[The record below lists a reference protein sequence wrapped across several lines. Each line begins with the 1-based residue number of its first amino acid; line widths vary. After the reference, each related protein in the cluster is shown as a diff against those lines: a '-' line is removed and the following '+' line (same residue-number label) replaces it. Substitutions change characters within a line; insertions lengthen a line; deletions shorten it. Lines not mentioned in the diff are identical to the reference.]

1 MPDGDAARLV
11 SVRAWHR
18 PGVPRRMST
27 EREARLQQQ
36 LEAADKRLQVLLH
49 GISHDLRAPLRAIDG
64 FAARLSRQL
73 QANDDPA
80 AIESLARI
88 SATSARM
95 AGLMDG
101 LLELARAGR
110 IELRPM
116 RVDVSMLADWCAAEL
131 QDADPGREAVIEVQQ
146 GLEVIGDERLLKTLL
161 TQLLRNAWRFSATR
175 PRVQIGV
182 SGTRDGNGL
191 ALVVRDHGIG
201 FDMTYAE
208 KMLEPFQRLHG
219 SDDGAG
225 DGIGLAIADT
235 IVSRHGGHIRAES
248 VPGEGATFHVRLQ
261 DLPMP
266 EAR

>member
-1 MPDGDAARLV
+1 MNTDREVQLQARLD
-11 SVRAWHR
+11 
-18 PGVPRRMST
+18 
-27 EREARLQQQ
+27 
-36 LEAADKRLQVLLH
+36 AADKRMQALLH

-64 FAARLSRQL
+64 FATRLSRQL
-73 QANDDPA
+73 QPGADVA
-80 AIESLARI
+80 AIETLARI
-88 SATSARM
+88 TATNTRM
-95 AGLMDG
+95 CVLVDG
-101 LLELARAGR
+101 LLELARAGSV
-110 IELRPM
+110 ELRPM
-116 RVDVSMLADWCAAEL
+116 PVDVSLLADWCAAEL

-175 PRVQIGV
+175 PRVQIDV

-201 FDMTYAE
+201 FEMTYAE

>member
-36 LEAADKRLQVLLH
+36 LEAADKRLQVLMH

-73 QANDDPA
+73 GADGDAA
-80 AIESLARI
+80 AIETLARI

-101 LLELARAGR
+101 MLELARAGR

-116 RVDVSMLADWCAAEL
+116 RVDVSLLADWCAAEL

-161 TQLLRNAWRFSATR
+161 AQLLRNAWRFSATR
-175 PRVQIGV
+175 LRVQIDV

-201 FDMTYAE
+201 FEMTYAE

-225 DGIGLAIADT
+225 DGIGLAIADV
-235 IVSRHGGHIRAES
+235 IAGRHGGHLRAES
-248 VPGEGATFHVRLQ
+248 APGEGATFHVRLQ

>member
-116 RVDVSMLADWCAAEL
+116 RVDVSLLADWCAAEL

-161 TQLLRNAWRFSATR
+161 AQLLRNAWRFSATR
-175 PRVQIGV
+175 PRVQIDV

-201 FDMTYAE
+201 FEMTYAE

-219 SDDGAG
+219 TDEGAG
-225 DGIGLAIADT
+225 DGIGLAIADV
-235 IVSRHGGHIRAES
+235 IAGRHGGHLRAES
-248 VPGEGATFHVRLQ
+248 APGEGATFHVRLQ

-266 EAR
+266 EAQ

>member
-1 MPDGDAARLV
+1 MSINREAQLQARLD
-11 SVRAWHR
+11 
-18 PGVPRRMST
+18 
-27 EREARLQQQ
+27 
-36 LEAADKRLQVLLH
+36 AADKRLQVLLH

-73 QANDDPA
+73 QASGDPA

-101 LLELARAGR
+101 LLELARAGSV
-110 IELRPM
+110 ELRPIQA
-116 RVDVSMLADWCAAEL
+116 DVSMLADWCAAEL
-131 QDADPGREAVIEVQQ
+131 QDAEPGREASIQVQP

-175 PRVQIGV
+175 PRVEIEV
-182 SGTRDGNGL
+182 SGTRDADGL
-191 ALVVRDHGIG
+191 DLVVRDHGIG
-201 FDMTYAE
+201 FDMAYAAR
-208 KMLEPFQRLHG
+208 MLEPFQRLHG
-219 SDDGAG
+219 SDEGAG
-225 DGIGLAIADT
+225 DGIGLAIADV
-235 IVSRHGGHIRAES
+235 IAGRHGGHLRAES
-248 VPGEGATFHVRLQ
+248 APGEGATFHVRLQ

>member
-36 LEAADKRLQVLLH
+36 LEAADKRLQVLMH

-73 QANDDPA
+73 GADGDAA
-80 AIESLARI
+80 AIETLARI
-88 SATSARM
+88 SATSTRM
-95 AGLMDG
+95 GQLMDG
-101 LLELARAGR
+101 MLELARAGR

-175 PRVQIGV
+175 PRVQIDV

-201 FDMTYAE
+201 FEMTYAE

-219 SDDGAG
+219 TDEGAG
-225 DGIGLAIADT
+225 DGIGLAIADV
-235 IVSRHGGHIRAES
+235 IAGRHGGHLRAES
-248 VPGEGATFHVRLQ
+248 APGEGATFHVRLQ

>member
-36 LEAADKRLQVLLH
+36 LEAADKRLQVLMH

-73 QANDDPA
+73 GADGDAA
-80 AIESLARI
+80 AIETLARI
-88 SATSARM
+88 SATSTRM
-95 AGLMDG
+95 GQLMDG
-101 LLELARAGR
+101 MLELARAGR

-225 DGIGLAIADT
+225 DGIGLAIADV
-235 IVSRHGGHIRAES
+235 IAGRHGGHLRAES
-248 VPGEGATFHVRLQ
+248 APGEGATFHVRLQ